1 MRLVLLGAP
10 GAGKGTQGPILAKHY
25 GVTHVASGD
34 LLRKHVAEQTEIGK
48 EISSYVDRG
57 ELVPDDLIVAIVT
70 DVVAEAVKRGGYVLD
85 GFPRTIE
92 QAERAYK
99 YAKTEGMDADAVLY
113 LHVPDDVARE
123 RLSEREEGRTD
134 DADDAVINHRLQI
147 FHEQTA
153 PLLEFYEQRGIL
165 HMVDATQDVEAV
177 TRAILEEL
185 G

>member
-10 GAGKGTQGPILAKHY
+10 GSGKGTQGPILAKHY

-34 LLRKHVAEQTEIGK
+34 LLRKHVAEQSEIGK
-48 EISSYVDRG
+48 QISAYLDRG

-70 DVVAEAVKRGGYVLD
+70 EVVVEAVKRGGYVLD

-92 QAERAYK
+92 QAERAYD
-99 YAKTEGMDADAVLY
+99 YAKANDMDADAAVY
-113 LHVPDDVARE
+113 LDIPDDVARE

-134 DADDAVINHRLQI
+134 DADDAVISHRLSV
-147 FHEQTA
+147 FHEQTT
-153 PLLEFYEQRGIL
+153 PLLDFYAKRGIL
-165 HMVDATQDVEAV
+165 HTVDATQGVEEV

-185 G
+185 R